1 MSAERKTMAVMT
13 PDRPIETEASNSG
26 SEKDIALAPL
36 DLQVRRIVGRYSV
49 SQPLA
54 VVIAVFAF
62 SAGRA
67 R

>member
-1 MSAERKTMAVMT
+1 MSAEHKTIAVT
-13 PDRPIETEASNSG
+13 IPDRPIEPKTSIRREA
-26 SEKDIALAPL
+26 ETTPAPL
-36 DLQVRRIVGRYSV
+36 DLQVRRILAHYSV
-49 SQPLA
+49 SRPLA